1 MAFADMQEGLFYQGP
16 QSVIE
21 SFVGGCFGRTGAEG
35 ISYGVISMMAVFFA
49 DVVGQA
55 ADVEHPV
62 ATGAETELTVDTVAG
77 HAVVEAFAKGETW
90 QRGEFRVQAKGCQR
104 ISG

>member
-1 MAFADMQEGLFYQGP
+1 
-16 QSVIE
+16 
-21 SFVGGCFGRTGAEG
+21 
-35 ISYGVISMMAVFFA
+35 MMAVFFA

-90 QRGEFRVQAKGCQR
+90 QGENSVCRQRAAKG
-104 ISG
+104 

>member
-35 ISYGVISMMAVFFA
+35 ISHGIISMMAVFFA

-90 QRGEFRVQAKGCQR
+90 QGENSVCRQRAAKG
-104 ISG
+104 

>member
-1 MAFADMQEGLFYQGP
+1 M
-16 QSVIE
+16 
-21 SFVGGCFGRTGAEG
+21 
-35 ISYGVISMMAVFFA
+35 
-49 DVVGQA
+49 A

-90 QRGEFRVQAKGCQR
+90 QGGEFRVQAKGCQR